1 MSQSVADSR
10 IHPWF
15 GDPLDPPKAT
25 AEDIRTVQRHEIR
38 DIGHP
43 DSEYL
48 PGAPFLLPRSSYA
61 ELFRATDTIAGLL
74 HRAALEAGPTAAER
88 MAVFRATDQDYPLF
102 LADPQIEERYAS
114 CLVRPDIVIG
124 PTGPQFLELNISGG
138 FAGTVESH
146 CGYAAWRALYGGGAG
161 GELPFSHYEP
171 FAARA
176 DLFDTVCAELA
187 LPRRLAWVG
196 TVRESTVP
204 TDRTRYFDLETDY
217 LNSRGFEAR
226 YVEVADADELWDCAP
241 RDRYPLGLRHFNVAD
256 LATLGIGIE
265 PVRRALDAGCLLL
278 STQTSGF
285 LGNKMALG
293 LLSEGRP
300 WMSAAEHSFVDRYV
314 PWTRVLTDRRTHVG
328 GTEVQLLRYAIDHQ
342 EDLVVKRGIGSN
354 GRQVVIGRE
363 TEAGMWRE
371 TVESA
376 AAAGTSVVQRFVE
389 AQPALQPV
397 LTDALDAPEVVP
409 VTPVVSPML
418 FGRRPAGMLIRFF
431 ADDSAGIISVASRSA
446 MFNVVVTQ

>member
-1 MSQSVADSR
+1 MPLSAAESR
-10 IHPWF
+10 VHPWF
-15 GDPLDPPKAT
+15 GGPLDPPAVS
-25 AEDIRTVQRHEIR
+25 AEEIRGVQRHEIR

-43 DSEYL
+43 YLEYV
-48 PGAPFLLPRSSYA
+48 PAAPFLLPRSSAA
-61 ELFRATDTIAGLL
+61 ELFRATDVMAGLL
-74 HRAALEAGPTAAER
+74 HRTALEAGPTTAER
-88 MAVFRATDQDYPLF
+88 MAVFRASDQDYPLF
-102 LADPQIEERYAS
+102 LADSVTEERYAA

-146 CGYAAWRALYGGGAG
+146 CAYTAWRSLYGGGG
-161 GELPFSHYEP
+161 GAPPFTLYDP

-176 DLFDTVCAELA
+176 ALFDDVCGELD

-196 TVRESTVP
+196 ALRESTVP
-204 TDRTRYFDLETDY
+204 TESTRYFDLETDY

-226 YVEVADADELWDCAP
+226 YVEVADADQVWDCAP
-241 RDRYPLGLRHFNVAD
+241 RDRFPLGLRHFNVAD
-256 LATLGIGIE
+256 LATLGIGVE

-300 WMSAAEHSFVDRYV
+300 WMSAAEHAFVERYL

-328 GTEVQLLRYAIDHQ
+328 GTDVELLPYALGNQ

-363 TEAGMWRE
+363 TDVRTWRE

-376 AAAGTSVVQRFVE
+376 AAAGTSVVQRFVR
-389 AQPALQPV
+389 AQSATQPL
-397 LTDALDAPEVVP
+397 LTDALDAPEVVT
-409 VTPVVSPML
+409 VTPVVSPLL
-418 FGRRPAGMLIRFF
+418 FGRRPAGILTRFF
-431 ADDSAGIISVASRSA
+431 AGEAAGVVSVASRSA
-446 MFNVVVTQ
+446 TFNVVATR